1 MYIVLRTEE
10 FEKWFAKQSK
20 KEQGQIN
27 SRIAR
32 IRENGHLGAAKKL
45 DDSLAELKWKNGR
58 RIYFT
63 ISYDEDGNLI
73 ILLLGGNK
81 NTQQKD
87 IKKAKSII
95 KKLSEDS

>member
-1 MYIVLRTEE
+1 MYRVLRTRE
-10 FEKWFAKQSK
+10 FEEQFNKQNN

-32 IRENGHLGAAKKL
+32 IREDGHFGIAKKL
-45 DDSLAELKWKNGR
+45 DNSLAELKWKNGR

-63 ISYDEDGNLI
+63 TTYDDDGNLI

-95 KKLSEDS
+95 RKLNEED